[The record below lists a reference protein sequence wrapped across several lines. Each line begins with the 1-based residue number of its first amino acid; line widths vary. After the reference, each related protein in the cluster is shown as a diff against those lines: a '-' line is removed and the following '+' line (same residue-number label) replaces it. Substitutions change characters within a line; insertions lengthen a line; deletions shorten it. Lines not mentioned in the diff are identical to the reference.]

1 MPISRFYKL
10 YLSPNRKYVKVLKNL
25 LGFVPGNLSLYRLAF
40 RHKSVAQ
47 NIKKGVKNSNER
59 LEFLGDAVLGSV
71 VAEVLFKL
79 YPYEDEGFLTELRS
93 KIVSRNNL
101 NQLARKLG
109 FDKLVEFDPK
119 ILSNGRQGS
128 GSLLGDAFEA
138 LVGAVYLDKGY
149 DFTRHFLVNH
159 IIKAH
164 IDIHTLEQTE
174 TNFKSKLIEWCQR
187 HGKDIT
193 FELTTNMEG
202 ESAKLF
208 TIQVNIDGEIL
219 GSGKEF
225 SKKNAEKLA
234 AEKACAAL
242 GI

>member
-10 YLSPNRKYVKVLKNL
+10 YISSNRKYFKTLKNL
-25 LGFVPGNLSLYRLAF
+25 LGFVPGNISLYRMAF
-40 RHKSVAQ
+40 RHKSVAT

-93 KIVSRNNL
+93 KIVSRVNL

-109 FDKLVEFDPK
+109 FDKLIEFDNRM
-119 ILSNGRQGS
+119 LNSSRQ

-138 LVGAVYLDKGY
+138 LIGAVYLDKGY
-149 DFTRHFLVNH
+149 EFTKAFLVNH
-159 IIKAH
+159 IIKSH
-164 IDIHTLEQTE
+164 IDIHQLELTE

-187 HGKDIT
+187 HSKDIA
-193 FELTTNMEG
+193 FDLVGNLDG
-202 ESAKLF
+202 ENSKLF
-208 TIQVNIDGEIL
+208 TIHAIIDGEIM

-225 SKKNAEKLA
+225 NKKNAEKLA
-234 AEKACAAL
+234 AEKACEAL

>member
-1 MPISRFYKL
+1 MPITRFYKL
-10 YLSPNRKYVKVLKNL
+10 YLSPNRKYVKSLRNL

-47 NIKKGVKNSNER
+47 NVKKGVKNSNER

-79 YPYEDEGFLTELRS
+79 YPFEDEGFLTELRS
-93 KIVSRNNL
+93 KIVNRGNL

-109 FDKLVEFDPK
+109 FEQLIQYDNRMVN
-119 ILSNGRQGS
+119 STRQ

-138 LVGAVYLDKGY
+138 LIGAIYLDKGY
-149 DFTRHFLVNH
+149 DFTKNFLVNH
-159 IIKAH
+159 IIKSH
-164 IDIHTLEQTE
+164 IDIHKLEQTE

-193 FELTTNMEG
+193 FELIENQDG
-202 ESAKLF
+202 ESNKLF
-208 TIQVNIDGEIL
+208 TVQASVDGEIM
-219 GSGKEF
+219 GQGKEF
-225 SKKNAEKLA
+225 NKKNAEKLA
-234 AEKACAAL
+234 AERACEAL
-242 GI
+242 SI

>member
-1 MPISRFYKL
+1 MPVSRLYKL
-10 YLSPNRKYVKVLKNL
+10 YLSPHRKYVKVLKNL

-93 KIVSRNNL
+93 KIVSRVNL

-109 FDKLVEFDPK
+109 FEGLIEYDSRVLG
-119 ILSNGRQGS
+119 SSRQ

-138 LVGAVYLDKGY
+138 LIGAVYLDKGY
-149 DFTRHFLVNH
+149 NFTRNFLINH
-159 IIKAH
+159 IIKSH

-187 HGKDIT
+187 HSKDIS
-193 FELTTNMEG
+193 FDLIANSDG
-202 ESAKLF
+202 ESVKLF
-208 TIQVNIDGEIL
+208 TVQASVDGEIMGL
-219 GSGKEF
+219 GKEF
-225 SKKNAEKLA
+225 NKKNAEKLA
-234 AEKACAAL
+234 AEKACEAL

>member
-1 MPISRFYKL
+1 MPVSRLYKL
-10 YLSPNRKYVKVLKNL
+10 YLSPHRKYVKVLKNL

-93 KIVSRNNL
+93 KIVNRSNL

-109 FDKLVEFDPK
+109 FEGLIEYDSRVLG
-119 ILSNGRQGS
+119 SSRQ

-149 DFTRHFLVNH
+149 NFTRSFLVNH
-159 IIKAH
+159 IIKSH

-187 HGKDIT
+187 HGKDIS
-193 FELTTNMEG
+193 FDLVGNNDG
-202 ESAKLF
+202 ENAKLF
-208 TIQVNIDGEIL
+208 TVQASVDGEIMGL
-219 GSGKEF
+219 GKEF
-225 SKKNAEKLA
+225 NKKNAEKLA
-234 AEKACAAL
+234 AEKACEAL

>member
-1 MPISRFYKL
+1 MPVSRLYKL
-10 YLSPNRKYVKVLKNL
+10 YLSPHRKYVKVLKNL

-47 NIKKGVKNSNER
+47 NVKKGVKNSNER

-93 KIVSRNNL
+93 KIVSRVNL

-109 FDKLVEFDPK
+109 FEGLIEYDSRVLG
-119 ILSNGRQGS
+119 SSRQ

-138 LVGAVYLDKGY
+138 LIGAVYLDKGY
-149 DFTRHFLVNH
+149 NFTRNFLINH
-159 IIKAH
+159 IIKSH

-187 HGKDIT
+187 HSKDIS
-193 FELTTNMEG
+193 FDLIANSDG

-208 TIQVNIDGEIL
+208 TVQASVDGEIMGL
-219 GSGKEF
+219 GKEF
-225 SKKNAEKLA
+225 NKKNAEKLA
-234 AEKACAAL
+234 AEKACEAL

>member
-1 MPISRFYKL
+1 M
-10 YLSPNRKYVKVLKNL
+10 

-47 NIKKGVKNSNER
+47 NVKKGVKNSNER

-93 KIVSRNNL
+93 KIVNRVNL

-109 FDKLVEFDPK
+109 FEQLIQYDNRMVN
-119 ILSNGRQGS
+119 STRQ

-138 LVGAVYLDKGY
+138 LIGAIYLDKGY
-149 DFTRHFLVNH
+149 DFTRNFLVNH
-159 IIKAH
+159 IIKSH

-193 FELTTNMEG
+193 FELIENQDG
-202 ESAKLF
+202 ESNKLF
-208 TIQVNIDGEIL
+208 TVQASIDGEIM
-219 GSGKEF
+219 GQGKEF
-225 SKKNAEKLA
+225 NKKNAEKLA
-234 AEKACAAL
+234 AEKACEAL
-242 GI
+242 AI

>member
-1 MPISRFYKL
+1 MPIARFYKL
-10 YLSPNRKYVKVLKNL
+10 YLSPNRKYVKSLRNL

-93 KIVSRNNL
+93 KIVNRGNL

-109 FDKLVEFDPK
+109 FDKLIEFDNRM
-119 ILSNGRQGS
+119 LNSSRQ

-138 LVGAVYLDKGY
+138 LIGAIYLDKGY
-149 DFTRHFLVNH
+149 DFTRSFLVNY
-159 IIKAH
+159 IIKSH
-164 IDIHTLEQTE
+164 IDIHRLEQTE

-187 HGKDIT
+187 HGKDIS
-193 FELTTNMEG
+193 FDLVDNLDG
-202 ESAKLF
+202 ENTKLF
-208 TIQVNIDGEIL
+208 TVQASIDGEIM
-219 GSGKEF
+219 GQGKEF
-225 SKKNAEKLA
+225 NKKNAEKLA
-234 AEKACAAL
+234 AERACEAL
-242 GI
+242 SI

>member
-1 MPISRFYKL
+1 MPVSRLYKL
-10 YLSPNRKYVKVLKNL
+10 YLSPHRKYVKVLKNL

-47 NIKKGVKNSNER
+47 NVKKGVKNSNER

-93 KIVSRNNL
+93 KIVSRVNL

-109 FDKLVEFDPK
+109 FEGLIEYDSRVLG
-119 ILSNGRQGS
+119 SSRQ

-138 LVGAVYLDKGY
+138 LIGAVYLDKGY
-149 DFTRHFLVNH
+149 NFTRNFLINH
-159 IIKAH
+159 IIKSH

-187 HGKDIT
+187 HSKDIS
-193 FELTTNMEG
+193 FDLIANSDG
-202 ESAKLF
+202 ESTKLF
-208 TIQVNIDGEIL
+208 TVQASVDGEIMGL
-219 GSGKEF
+219 GKEF
-225 SKKNAEKLA
+225 NKKNAEKLA
-234 AEKACAAL
+234 AEKACEAL

>member
-1 MPISRFYKL
+1 
-10 YLSPNRKYVKVLKNL
+10 
-25 LGFVPGNLSLYRLAF
+25 
-40 RHKSVAQ
+40 VAQ
-47 NIKKGVKNSNER
+47 NVKKGVKNSNER

-93 KIVSRNNL
+93 KIVNRVNL

-109 FDKLVEFDPK
+109 FEQLIQYDNRMVN
-119 ILSNGRQGS
+119 STRQ

-149 DFTRHFLVNH
+149 DFTRNFLVDH
-159 IIKAH
+159 IIKSH
-164 IDIHTLEQTE
+164 IDIHRLEQTE

-193 FELTTNMEG
+193 FELIENKDG

-208 TIQVNIDGEIL
+208 TVQASIDGEIM
-219 GSGKEF
+219 GQGKEF
-225 SKKNAEKLA
+225 NKKNAEKLA
-234 AEKACAAL
+234 AEKACEAL
-242 GI
+242 AI

>member
-1 MPISRFYKL
+1 MPIRRFYKL
-10 YLSPNRKYVKVLKNL
+10 YLSPNRKYVKSLKNL

-40 RHKSVAQ
+40 RHKSVAT
-47 NIKKGVKNSNER
+47 NVKKGVKNSNER

-93 KIVSRNNL
+93 KIVNRVNL

-109 FDKLVEFDPK
+109 FEQLIQYDNRMVN
-119 ILSNGRQGS
+119 SSRQ

-138 LVGAVYLDKGY
+138 LIGAVYLDKGY
-149 DFTRHFLVNH
+149 DFTKSFLVNH
-159 IIKAH
+159 IIKSH
-164 IDIHTLEQTE
+164 IDIHRLEQTE

-193 FELTTNMEG
+193 FELIENQDG
-202 ESAKLF
+202 ESNKLF
-208 TIQVNIDGEIL
+208 TVQASIDGEVM
-219 GSGKEF
+219 GQGKEF
-225 SKKNAEKLA
+225 NKKNAEKLA
-234 AEKACAAL
+234 AEKACEAL
-242 GI
+242 AI

>member
-1 MPISRFYKL
+1 MSDELSQKL
-10 YLSPNRKYVKVLKNL
+10 NYTFNDANILKIAL
-25 LGFVPGNLSLYRLAF
+25 THRS
-40 RHKSVAQ
+40 
-47 NIKKGVKNSNER
+47 KGGDHNER

-93 KIVSRNNL
+93 KIVSRVNL

-109 FDKLVEFDPK
+109 FEDLIEYDSRALGPT
-119 ILSNGRQGS
+119 RQ

-149 DFTRHFLVNH
+149 NFTKHFLVNH
-159 IIKAH
+159 IIKSH
-164 IDIHTLEQTE
+164 IDIQKLEQTE

-193 FELTTNMEG
+193 FELIENQEG

-208 TIQVNIDGEIL
+208 TVQASIDGEIM
-219 GSGKEF
+219 GQGKEF
-225 SKKNAEKLA
+225 NKKNAEKLA
-234 AEKACAAL
+234 AEKACEAL
-242 GI
+242 AI

>member
-1 MPISRFYKL
+1 MPIRRLYKL
-10 YLSPNRKYVKVLKNL
+10 YLSPNRKYVKSLKNL

-101 NQLARKLG
+101 NALARKLG
-109 FDKLVEFDPK
+109 FDKLIEYDSRM
-119 ILSNGRQGS
+119 LNSGRQ

-138 LVGAVYLDKGY
+138 LVGAIYLDKGY
-149 DFTRHFLVNH
+149 DFTHDFLINN
-159 IIKAH
+159 IIKTH
-164 IDIHTLEQTE
+164 IDIQLLEQTE

-193 FELTTNMEG
+193 FELIENKDG
-202 ESAKLF
+202 ESNKLF
-208 TIQVNIDGEIL
+208 TVQASIDGEIM
-219 GSGKEF
+219 GMGKEF
-225 SKKNAEKLA
+225 NKKNAEKLA
-234 AEKACAAL
+234 AERACEAL
-242 GI
+242 SI

>member
-1 MPISRFYKL
+1 MPISRLYKL
-10 YLSPNRKYVKVLKNL
+10 YLSPHRKYVKSLKNL

-47 NIKKGVKNSNER
+47 SVKKGVKNSNER

-71 VAEVLFKL
+71 VAEVLFKM

-93 KIVSRNNL
+93 KIVNRNNL

-109 FDKLVEFDPK
+109 FDQLIQYDNRMVN
-119 ILSNGRQGS
+119 STRQ

-138 LVGAVYLDKGY
+138 LIGAVYLDKGY
-149 DFTRHFLVNH
+149 DFTKSFLINH

-187 HGKDIT
+187 HGKDVL
-193 FELTTNMEG
+193 FELTQNQDG
-202 ESAKLF
+202 ESNKLF
-208 TIQVNIDGEIL
+208 TVQVNIDGDIMGL
-219 GSGKEF
+219 GKEF

-234 AEKACAAL
+234 AEKACEAL

>member
-1 MPISRFYKL
+1 MPIRRFYKL
-10 YLSPNRKYVKVLKNL
+10 YLSPNRKYVKSLRNL

-47 NIKKGVKNSNER
+47 NVKKGVKNSNER

-93 KIVSRNNL
+93 KIVNRVNL
-101 NQLARKLG
+101 NQLARRLG
-109 FDKLVEFDPK
+109 FEQLIQYDSRMVN
-119 ILSNGRQGS
+119 STRQS
-128 GSLLGDAFEA
+128 SLLGDAFEA
-138 LVGAVYLDKGY
+138 LVGAIYLDKGY
-149 DFTRHFLVNH
+149 DFTKNFLINH
-159 IIKAH
+159 IIKSH
-164 IDIHTLEQTE
+164 IDIHKLEQTE

-193 FELTTNMEG
+193 FELIENQEG
-202 ESAKLF
+202 ESNKLF
-208 TIQVNIDGEIL
+208 TVQVMIDGDTM

-225 SKKNAEKLA
+225 NKKNAEKLA
-234 AEKACAAL
+234 AERACEAL
-242 GI
+242 SI

>member
-1 MPISRFYKL
+1 M
-10 YLSPNRKYVKVLKNL
+10 

-47 NIKKGVKNSNER
+47 NVKKGVKNSNER

-79 YPYEDEGFLTELRS
+79 YPFEDEGFLTELRS
-93 KIVSRNNL
+93 KIVNRGNL

-109 FDKLVEFDPK
+109 FEQLIQYDSRMVN
-119 ILSNGRQGS
+119 STRQ

-138 LVGAVYLDKGY
+138 LIGAIYLDKGY
-149 DFTRHFLVNH
+149 DFTKNFLVNH
-159 IIKAH
+159 IIKSH
-164 IDIHTLEQTE
+164 IDIHKLEQTE

-193 FELTTNMEG
+193 FELIENQDG
-202 ESAKLF
+202 ESNKLF
-208 TIQVNIDGEIL
+208 TVQASIDGEIM
-219 GSGKEF
+219 GQGKEF
-225 SKKNAEKLA
+225 NKKNAEKLA
-234 AEKACAAL
+234 AEKACEAL
-242 GI
+242 SI

>member
-1 MPISRFYKL
+1 MPVSRLYKL
-10 YLSPNRKYVKVLKNL
+10 YLSPHRKYVKVLKNL

-47 NIKKGVKNSNER
+47 NVKKGVKNSNER

-93 KIVSRNNL
+93 KIVSRVNL

-109 FDKLVEFDPK
+109 FEGLIEYDSRVLG
-119 ILSNGRQGS
+119 SSRQ

-138 LVGAVYLDKGY
+138 LIGAVYLDKGY
-149 DFTRHFLVNH
+149 NFTRNFLINH
-159 IIKAH
+159 IIKSH

-187 HGKDIT
+187 HSKDIS
-193 FELTTNMEG
+193 FDLIANSDG
-202 ESAKLF
+202 ESVKLF
-208 TIQVNIDGEIL
+208 TVQASVDGEIMGL
-219 GSGKEF
+219 GKEF
-225 SKKNAEKLA
+225 NKKNAEKLA
-234 AEKACAAL
+234 AEKACEAL